1 MLARMKPFAHI
12 RLTRTQAIALWGG
25 VVMALCVLIWFM
37 SSRTAGVSSGMSAQV
52 ADAVARVA
60 VPGYASGTA
69 AEKARVVEA
78 LQFPIRKSG
87 HFLEYAALGAAV
99 YQLLQAIDRV
109 PRGVWARR
117 LAAWGLAVAY
127 AATDELHQLFVSGR
141 SGQPTDVLIDACG
154 ALAGIAVAVLLTRVR
169 QKG

>member
-1 MLARMKPFAHI
+1 M
-12 RLTRTQAIALWGG
+12 
-25 VVMALCVLIWFM
+25 
-37 SSRTAGVSSGMSAQV
+37 
-52 ADAVARVA
+52 
-60 VPGYASGTA
+60 
-69 AEKARVVEA
+69 VEA

-109 PRGVWARR
+109 PRGVWPRR